1 MRDVIRPWHITG
13 GPVNAISGSTS
24 PIPQRAHS
32 ALKSSPAAR
41 LLRQALWTRVPI
53 LNPRLLAWLD
63 EYRPEVVFF
72 CGGDAAALYPKVASL
87 AERYAAPLVYYI
99 TDDYVLPAPSR
110 NLASRL
116 SRRWTRRVFAEMT
129 SSASLVLTI
138 GTTMSRRYT
147 AEFGFDSVPVMN
159 MVDVPPT
166 QPAMRTGRG
175 RAVTLMFAGTLHSGR
190 WTVLSQV
197 ADSVERLAD
206 RGVDVTLVVYGPEP
220 VAEALVAVSRPP
232 RVEYRGLL
240 TPAELS
246 QAIREADVL
255 VHVESDDP
263 ASVAVTSLSVSTKIP
278 EYLVSGRSILAV
290 GPRGLA
296 SIDYLEDHRAAL
308 VVEPQDPEGLD
319 TAIETLALADE
330 ARRELATRGFEL
342 ASANHQAPKTRQK
355 LWRHLE
361 ELVV

>member
-1 MRDVIRPWHITG
+1 MDP
-13 GPVNAISGSTS
+13 PVHPRLRSTS
-24 PIPQRAHS
+24 TGHFLTTQPSRRDPNSKWNTLTARSGEPHCPQATTTD
-32 ALKSSPAAR
+32 LGEISSPT
-41 LLRQALWTRVPI
+41 QAV
-53 LNPRLLAWLD
+53 
-63 EYRPEVVFF
+63 
-72 CGGDAAALYPKVASL
+72 GG
-87 AERYAAPLVYYI
+87 
-99 TDDYVLPAPSR
+99 SR
-110 NLASRL
+110 
-116 SRRWTRRVFAEMT
+116 
-129 SSASLVLTI
+129 
-138 GTTMSRRYT
+138 
-147 AEFGFDSVPVMN
+147 
-159 MVDVPPT
+159 
-166 QPAMRTGRG
+166 
-175 RAVTLMFAGTLHSGR
+175 
-190 WTVLSQV
+190 
-197 ADSVERLAD
+197 
-206 RGVDVTLVVYGPEP
+206 
-220 VAEALVAVSRPP
+220 
-232 RVEYRGLL
+232 
-240 TPAELS
+240 LS